1 MKGQRNIV
9 LFLVKFFTVYFVL
22 FGLYSFYLSKT
33 QQKVGVFS
41 CSPITSKVAQQ
52 TKIILSFF
60 NYETRVLQH
69 EDEMSM
75 KVILNGRYVARV
87 IEGCN
92 SVSIIILFLA
102 FIVAFK
108 GSLKNTIIFGIL
120 GSIIIYGVNLLRI
133 SILMVVIYKYQSYQE
148 LFHNLVFPAIIY
160 GITFFL
166 WVVWVHKFSNFK
178 K

>member
-1 MKGQRNIV
+1 
-9 LFLVKFFTVYFVL
+9 L
-22 FGLYSFYLSKT
+22 
-33 QQKVGVFS
+33 
-41 CSPITSKVAQQ
+41 
-52 TKIILSFF
+52 F

-108 GSLKNTIIFGIL
+108 GSLKKT
-120 GSIIIYGVNLLRI
+120 LLF
-133 SILMVVIYKYQSYQE
+133 LE
-148 LFHNLVFPAIIY
+148 L
-160 GITFFL
+160 
-166 WVVWVHKFSNFK
+166 
-178 K
+178 

>member
-1 MKGQRNIV
+1 M
-9 LFLVKFFTVYFVL
+9 
-22 FGLYSFYLSKT
+22 
-33 QQKVGVFS
+33 
-41 CSPITSKVAQQ
+41 
-52 TKIILSFF
+52 F

-108 GSLKNTIIFGIL
+108 GSLKKNTIIFGVV
-120 GSIIIYGVNLLRI
+120 GAMIIYIVNILRI
-133 SILMVVIYKYQSYQE
+133 AFLTVMIYEYQSYQE
-148 LFHNLVFPAIIY
+148 FFHSIVFPAIIY
-160 GITFFL
+160 GITFLL
-166 WVVWVHKFSNFK
+166 WIVWVHKFSNFK